1 MGKQNFR
8 SWDLETR
15 GQRKEGAKMTYLVE
29 VIRYGNPSLGVN
41 RYGIFD
47 DFAKIA
53 STMASY
59 NSYRGGKYPAYFVT
73 EFSEM
78 NPTYRFS

>member
-1 MGKQNFR
+1 MI
-8 SWDLETR
+8 
-15 GQRKEGAKMTYLVE
+15 YLVE
-29 VIRYGNPSLGVN
+29 VIRYGNPSLRVN
-41 RYGIFD
+41 RYGVFD

-53 STMASY
+53 PTMAQY

-78 NPTYRFS
+78 NPSHTDFPERKRYEVTYENESQ

>member
-1 MGKQNFR
+1 MI
-8 SWDLETR
+8 
-15 GQRKEGAKMTYLVE
+15 YLVE
-29 VIRYGNPSLGVN
+29 IIRYGNPSLGVH
-41 RYGIFD
+41 RYGVFD

-53 STMASY
+53 PTMAEY

-78 NPTYRFS
+78 NPSDTDFPERKRYEVTYAERVE

>member
-1 MGKQNFR
+1 MI
-8 SWDLETR
+8 
-15 GQRKEGAKMTYLVE
+15 YLVE
-29 VIRYGNPSLGVN
+29 IIRYGNVELGVH
-41 RYGIFD
+41 RYGVFD

-53 STMASY
+53 PNMAEY

-78 NPTYRFS
+78 NPSHTAFPERKRYEVVYAGNEE

>member
-1 MGKQNFR
+1 MI
-8 SWDLETR
+8 
-15 GQRKEGAKMTYLVE
+15 YLVE

-41 RYGIFD
+41 RYGVFD
-47 DFAKIA
+47 DFSKIA
-53 STMASY
+53 PTMAGY

-78 NPTYRFS
+78 NPTHTDFPKRNRYEVSYENES